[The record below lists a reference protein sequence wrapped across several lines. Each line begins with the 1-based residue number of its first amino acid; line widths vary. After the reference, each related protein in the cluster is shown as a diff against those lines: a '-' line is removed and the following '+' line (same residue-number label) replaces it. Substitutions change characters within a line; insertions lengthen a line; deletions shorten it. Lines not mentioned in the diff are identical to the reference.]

1 MEIISV
7 TPRGYCQG
15 VVRAIRIARRT
26 AEEHPG
32 QPITM
37 LGMIV
42 HNRYVVEECE
52 RLGIRCVE
60 DSRLTRRELL
70 SRIPEGIVII
80 TAHGASDDVF
90 AEARA
95 RGLTVVDATCPDVE
109 RTHELVREHVRT
121 GDVIYLGKHRHPEAE
136 GTVGISPRVHL
147 VSTVEEIQ
155 KLNGL
160 SDILITSQTTLSIL
174 DTEKLLKACLERWP
188 DAVVSPE
195 ICNAT
200 RIRQEAVLKLKDTDV
215 LIVVGDPHSNNSH
228 QLAEI
233 GLSAGIPHAYLIENA
248 DQLEESMIRNASR
261 VAVTSGSSTPNELT
275 QAVID
280 RLHACAHT
288 AQ

>member
-15 VVRAIRIARRT
+15 VVRAIRIAHQT
-26 AEEHPG
+26 AKEYPG

-60 DSRLTRRELL
+60 DSHLTRRELL
-70 SRIPEGIVII
+70 DRIPEGIVII

-90 AEARA
+90 AAAEK

-109 RTHELVREHVRT
+109 RTHELVREHVRS
-121 GDVIYLGKHRHPEAE
+121 GDVIYLGKHHHPEAE
-136 GTVGISPRVHL
+136 GTVGISSRVHL
-147 VSTVEEIQ
+147 VSTVEEIEE
-155 KLNGL
+155 LEGL
-160 SDILITSQTTLSIL
+160 SNILITSQTTLSIL
-174 DTEKLLKACLERWP
+174 DTKVLLDACLKRWP

-200 RIRQEAVLKLKDTDV
+200 RIRQEAVLSLKDTDV

-228 QLAEI
+228 QLAKI
-233 GLSAGIPHAYLIENA
+233 GTDNGIPRSYLIEDA
-248 DQLEESMIRNASR
+248 SQLKEDMIRDAGR

-275 QAVID
+275 KAVID
-280 RLHACAHT
+280 KLQAYAENT
-288 AQ
+288 